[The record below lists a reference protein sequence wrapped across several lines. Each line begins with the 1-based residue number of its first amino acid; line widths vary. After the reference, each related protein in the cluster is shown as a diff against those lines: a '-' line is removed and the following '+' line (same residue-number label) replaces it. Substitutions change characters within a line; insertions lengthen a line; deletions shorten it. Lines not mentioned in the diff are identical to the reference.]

1 MGRGISSAIR
11 DSREKVGM
19 SQKELAHMLGVSRSL
34 VSNWEKGSP
43 LPSHEMT
50 RNLSAILGVDL
61 PTVIGRFGLGTWVRS
76 ERNRRGLSRGELAR
90 RAGVSPRTI
99 YHIEAGRTESPQ
111 ESTVDRLKKV
121 LGRMPPGVTREADA
135 ERVAEDFEFR
145 GPFPVS
151 QWKEYVS
158 DGGISC
164 VYAFYDQLKR
174 PVRIGETD
182 DLGRRLKEYEQNYW
196 WFRPPTVESFAFVKM
211 DDPNSRRRTEKVM
224 IKLLGSNAFFNNQG
238 RGV

>member
-1 MGRGISSAIR
+1 
-11 DSREKVGM
+11 M

-43 LPSHEMT
+43 LPSQEMT

-111 ESTVDRLKKV
+111 ESTVNRLKKI
-121 LGRMPPGVTREADA
+121 LGRMP
-135 ERVAEDFEFR
+135 
-145 GPFPVS
+145 
-151 QWKEYVS
+151 
-158 DGGISC
+158 
-164 VYAFYDQLKR
+164 
-174 PVRIGETD
+174 
-182 DLGRRLKEYEQNYW
+182 
-196 WFRPPTVESFAFVKM
+196 
-211 DDPNSRRRTEKVM
+211 
-224 IKLLGSNAFFNNQG
+224 
-238 RGV
+238 